1 MIEEFYVGF
10 HRPAF
15 RNLQGRIDPRLWLGH
30 CEIWGYTAEGTWLFL
45 DPQSSG
51 TKIVVTHLHDDVR
64 DNLHARYTLC
74 ESILRMKADEPEFP
88 FPLHL
93 PLTCASLV
101 GSMTGVRALL
111 PATLKRKL
119 LAKGAEVVH
128 EQAEGRS
135 IRQGSTAA

>member
-1 MIEEFYVGF
+1 
-10 HRPAF
+10 
-15 RNLQGRIDPRLWLGH
+15 
-30 CEIWGYTAEGTWLFL
+30 
-45 DPQSSG
+45 
-51 TKIVVTHLHDDVR
+51 
-64 DNLHARYTLC
+64 
-74 ESILRMKADEPEFP
+74 MKADEPEFT

-111 PATLKRKL
+111 PTTLKRKL